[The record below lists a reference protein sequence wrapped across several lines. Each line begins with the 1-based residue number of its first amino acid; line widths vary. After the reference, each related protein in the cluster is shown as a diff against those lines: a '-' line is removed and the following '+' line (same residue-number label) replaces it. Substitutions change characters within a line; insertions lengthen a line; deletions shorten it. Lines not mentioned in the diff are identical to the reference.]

1 MVFPVKKLTGEWT
14 NTTFN
19 NLNTERRFTMA
30 DKEFKN
36 DKTDLKK
43 KILQEW
49 ADLDQKDLGD
59 VMGSREKLIQKL
71 VRDYGLTYEEA
82 KKRLNEIDD

>member
-1 MVFPVKKLTGEWT
+1 
-14 NTTFN
+14 
-19 NLNTERRFTMA
+19 MA

-49 ADLDQKDLGD
+49 PDLDQKDLGD